1 MKNILIYS
9 NRSRI
14 YINMYVHGMH
24 ASEHVAITN
33 DYIAVATV
41 TTTVT
46 AAAPKASI
54 EHSIV
59 KINMKTRNHF
69 DEKLTKLS
77 FKYHLS
83 SQ

>member
-1 MKNILIYS
+1 MYTNVC
-9 NRSRI
+9 
-14 YINMYVHGMH
+14 YVHGMH

-33 DYIAVATV
+33 DCIAVAVALAAAAT
-41 TTTVT
+41 T